1 MIHLKKRP
9 DPLAGAR
16 PAATVPEGP
25 MVSNSC
31 PYLERND
38 GRCSSRFSLDR
49 LDQMFEVCLGP
60 GVQGCF
66 MFHRLRREDVRAA
79 ASRVEPVQPTHD
91 GQPIPLRPTGS

>member
-38 GRCSSRFSLDR
+38 GRLDP
-49 LDQMFEVCLGP
+49 MFEVCLGP

-66 MFHRLRREDVRAA
+66 MFHRLRREDDRAA